1 MLKNRTKT
9 TLITGGA
16 ASIFMVEYLKRI
28 HNPHKENIYLFA
40 FEEIPAH
47 LKQQYDDMGI
57 NLVNLNQKKS
67 RFSKVSKF
75 FTMFKF
81 AMKHRKK
88 DIVDH
93 CEIHIPPHSFQ
104 AYILGFML
112 KILGA
117 KNFLIFWGSDILKLD
132 SKYDK
137 RMKYLLKQSHAV
149 SLPTDNMQ
157 EAFRNHFGNRYDDIM
172 YNCKLGSL
180 GFDAITET
188 MRTSS
193 REDCKRQLG
202 IDPLQ
207 TVIAVGYNGKRRHQ
221 HLEAIK
227 ALGKLPIEI
236 KDKITVLIHVG
247 NECEADYMEQI
258 KSALKENI
266 LKSCIIARP
275 LSLEEI
281 APMRIAT
288 DIFLHAQ
295 ISDAFASSIREC
307 IYAGGLLINP
317 TWINYYEYDR
327 LGIEYIK
334 YDSFDEI
341 PDIVTKIFIEGVQID
356 LKKNSELIYQN
367 FSWEFLKKNWMEML
381 NE

>member
-1 MLKNRTKT
+1 MNSKPKT

-16 ASIFMVEYLKRI
+16 ASIFMVEYLKRV
-28 HNPHKENIYLFA
+28 HNPLEEKIYLFA
-40 FEEIPAH
+40 YEEVPSH
-47 LKQQYDDMGI
+47 LKPQYENMGI
-57 NLVNLNQKKS
+57 QIVNLNKS
-67 RFSKVSKF
+67 KSKFSKISKF

-81 AMKHRKK
+81 ALKHRKYNTI
-88 DIVDH
+88 DY
-93 CEIHIPPHSFQ
+93 CEVHIPPHSVQ
-104 AYILGFML
+104 AYILGFVL
-112 KILGA
+112 KILRA

-137 RMKYLLKQSHAV
+137 RMEYLLKQSHAV
-149 SLPTDNMQ
+149 SLPTDNMR
-157 EAFRNHFGNRYDDIM
+157 EAFCNHFGNRYDDIM

-188 MRTSS
+188 LKTSS

-202 IDPLQ
+202 IDPSQ

-221 HLEAIK
+221 HIKAID
-227 ALGKLPIEI
+227 ALGKLSAEI
-236 KDKITVLIHVG
+236 KEKITVLIHVG
-247 NECEADYMEQI
+247 NECEADYMDEI
-258 KSALKENI
+258 KSSLKANN

-317 TWINYYEYDR
+317 TWIKYYEYDK
-327 LGIEYIK
+327 LGIKFIK

-341 PDIVTKIFIEGVQID
+341 PGIVTKIFTEGIQID